1 MARFILETDDL
12 SGQTWAKK
20 KKGRLIISLRI
31 NAGNQMDHPSRRTIY
46 RTSYVCSDALACVVR
61 HDG

>member
-20 KKGRLIISLRI
+20 RISLRI
-31 NAGNQMDHPSRRTIY
+31 NAGNQMNHASRRTIY
-46 RTSYVCSDALACVVR
+46 RTSYVCSDELACVVR